1 MSTVLSKDK
10 KIAYIKDKKWI
21 YEKEYRIVFDKNDE
35 SSLIFDNGKWFMSVK
50 ITNIYLGANFE
61 KNNDKIKAEIR
72 EACKRN
78 NVLITQMSLSVTDY
92 SVKVNK

>member
-1 MSTVLSKDK
+1 
-10 KIAYIKDKKWI
+10 
-21 YEKEYRIVFDKNDE
+21 
-35 SSLIFDNGKWFMSVK
+35 MSVK

>member
-1 MSTVLSKDK
+1 
-10 KIAYIKDKKWI
+10 
-21 YEKEYRIVFDKNDE
+21 
-35 SSLIFDNGKWFMSVK
+35 MSVK

-72 EACKRN
+72 EVCKRN
-78 NVLITQMSLSVTDY
+78 NVLITKMSLTVTDY